1 MSVITELINFGNLS
15 YKARDDMEDIFSS
28 YLKVHKFDIE
38 QLRDTRIRAHF
49 GERYDHRRNL
59 VDWDY
64 SMSLKDF
71 APLVHQKEFREWR
84 LTGVGFETRLATGTI
99 PNRTLASEVNG
110 KTKKG
115 RDSCTVRGFWGDIIN
130 SPFLAYGMEVSDPEA
145 RMRFFKKVNYQ

>member
-1 MSVITELINFGNLS
+1 
-15 YKARDDMEDIFSS
+15 
-28 YLKVHKFDIE
+28 
-38 QLRDTRIRAHF
+38 LRDTRIRAHY

-71 APLVHQKEFREWR
+71 APLVHQKEYREWR
-84 LTGVGFETRLATGTI
+84 LNGVGFETRLATGTI
-99 PNRTLASEVNG
+99 PNRTLASDVNG

-115 RDSCTVRGFWGDIIN
+115 RDSCKVRGFWGDIIN
-130 SPFLAYGMEVSDPEA
+130 SPFLAYGMEVSDPTT

>member
-1 MSVITELINFGNLS
+1 VSVITELINFGNLS
-15 YKARDDMEDIFSS
+15 YKARDDMEDIFSL